1 MSVMIE
7 TDVGSVVVDLFY
19 ESCPIASRNFLKLCK
34 LKYYNNVLFY
44 HVEKDFIAQT
54 GDPSATGTGGSS
66 VWGLLKKMKSG
77 KTEEREEKRFFGHEI
92 RDDPEDLKDPKDLK
106 VSASHSKAM
115 PTVYYDGSC
124 PLCVREIKFYRS
136 MAGSRDVIWQ
146 DVSASSTSYPA
157 TGLSR
162 DEALE
167 RFHVKTSAGALLS
180 GAAAVAHLWLSL
192 PGWRLLGTITGHRVV
207 LPFAEAAYRLFLMVR
222 PALQAMARK
231 IDDGQSSSSK

>member
-77 KTEEREEKRFFGHEI
+77 KTEKN
-92 RDDPEDLKDPKDLK
+92 
-106 VSASHSKAM
+106 M
-115 PTVYYDGSC
+115 
-124 PLCVREIKFYRS
+124 
-136 MAGSRDVIWQ
+136 
-146 DVSASSTSYPA
+146 SSSN
-157 TGLSR
+157 
-162 DEALE
+162 
-167 RFHVKTSAGALLS
+167 
-180 GAAAVAHLWLSL
+180 
-192 PGWRLLGTITGHRVV
+192 
-207 LPFAEAAYRLFLMVR
+207 YRLFKQNVCVIVDLIR
-222 PALQAMARK
+222 LD
-231 IDDGQSSSSK
+231 I